1 MIFTP
6 LPHQE
11 RAINAILERPA
22 LYVAYGTGTGKFGI
36 MVTAAEALYY
46 AFGGQVLILSPNSI
60 LDQQV
65 RDMDDWIPDTW
76 RDSGR
81 VLGGSLTLRDRAEAL
96 RTPFSG
102 ITLLSH
108 EGMGGSV
115 LGPDEERESPVA
127 MALAGL
133 RPTAVLVD
141 EASRFRNNSKRTN
154 SLISLGGRTARRYM
168 FSGTQVVKNPLD
180 VWWPMKFINLGW
192 CRGPDGRPITRK
204 TDFLAQYCVM
214 DPAAWKPTP
223 LPQVRPETKAELLRN
238 LDAWRITC
246 QLSDVRGLPER
257 IVKVRTVPLSP
268 EQARAYATLRDTL
281 ALEIAR
287 ESAESFRTQVRTYAT
302 RMLRLLELAAG
313 FARNA
318 DHEWVPFKTSA
329 KTRELVE
336 LLEGDASPTV
346 VWTLWRPEQELVCLA
361 LQRAGLRYTLSYQD
375 FQDPN
380 GSPILVQQIAAGG
393 VGLNLQR
400 ASRMIY
406 HSLSWDAELMSQS
419 LDRNMRLSTVH
430 PSLAVDY
437 IVADRTL
444 DQYVLDK
451 LGGKADLAK
460 TMTRTDALAMLRVR
474 NE

>member
-81 VLGGSLTLRDRAEAL
+81 VLGGSLTLRDREAAL

-154 SLISLGGRTARRYM
+154 SLVSLGLKTRRRYM

-204 TDFLAQYCVM
+204 TDFLSQYCVM

-223 LPQVRPETKAELLRN
+223 LPQVRPETKTELLRN

-302 RMLRLLELAAG
+302 RMMRLQEIAAG
-313 FARNA
+313 FARNV
-318 DHEWVPFKTSA
+318 DHDWEPFKVSA
-329 KTRELVE
+329 KTRELVA
-336 LLEGDASPTV
+336 LLEGDASPTI
-346 VWTLWRPEQELVCLA
+346 VWTWWKPEATIIGRA
-361 LQRAGLRYTLSYQD
+361 LDRAGLEYTSDYQA
-375 FQDPN
+375 FQDPD
-380 GSPILVQQIAAGG
+380 GPSVLIQQIASGG
-393 VGLNLQR
+393 VGRNLQR
-400 ASRMIY
+400 ASRMIF
-406 HSLSWDAELMSQS
+406 HSLSWSAEDMAQA
-419 LDRNMRLSTVH
+419 LDRNMRLSTTH
-430 PSLAVDY
+430 PSLAIDY
-437 IVADRTL
+437 LIADRTI
-444 DQYVLDK
+444 DQYLLDK
-451 LGGKADLAK
+451 LGGKADLSEQL
-460 TMTRTDALAMLRVR
+460 TRTKALELLRAK
-474 NE
+474 